1 MAATIDMLDLFNAIE
16 SRWGATDLATEFTG
30 VFGGTADPLTPRPY
44 AVVKPDK
51 DSQSATTNKGAYGE
65 LTFGVEVVHDN
76 LQEATRL
83 AYLVQSRLSKPPLD
97 VTAAGRLVRLIAGDV
112 SWVEEDQYWRVIA
125 DFRGVVGRS
134 RLEL

>member
-30 VFGGTADPLTPRPY
+30 VFGGTADPLT
-44 AVVKPDK
+44 